1 MLVDFQ
7 YKEEVDIPLS
17 NNTLTGDLIIPV
29 GATAIVLFAHGSGSS
44 RQSPRNRFV
53 ADFLHEAGFATLL
66 FDLLT
71 PQEDLEYANR
81 FDIDLLG
88 ERLTDV
94 TYWLSARPDFTLDI
108 GYFGASTGAA
118 AAFQAAVQLGDR
130 IKAIVSRGGRPDLS
144 EDIVLVRAPVQLIVG
159 SLDQPVI
166 ELNEKALDSLNTE
179 KELVMVEGATHLFE
193 EPGKLGEAAAHAARW
208 FARHLSRAEGD

>member
-29 GATAIVLFAHGSGSS
+29 GATSIVLFAHGGSS

-53 ADFLHEAGFATLL
+53 ADFFHEAGFATLL

-71 PQEDLEYANR
+71 PQEDLEYAKR

-94 TYWLSARPDFTLDI
+94 TYWLSARPDFNLDI
-108 GYFGASTGAA
+108 GYFGTSTGAA
-118 AAFQAAVQLGDR
+118 AAFQAAVQIGDR

-166 ELNEKALDSLNTE
+166 ELNEKAVDQLNTE
-179 KELVMVEGATHLFE
+179 KELVIVEGATHLFE
-193 EPGKLGEAAAHAARW
+193 EPGKLEEAAVHAARW
-208 FARHLSRAEGD
+208 FTKHLSLTEGD